1 MTFLYRT
8 EDPMDVMPD
17 QVSTKAEAG
26 NYDVWKKADEN
37 WTRLSMSNSVDRY
50 LADEWQA
57 QIDYIKQQTGKEF
70 LNPTSMP
77 TGGGGLFS
85 MAENAIMGSS
95 LYDRAEATIADYVA
109 KNQDKLSEIAWLKP
123 GAMRERVRQ
132 QALQNKK
139 ELEEMIARSPTTST
153 GVMQFLGGMTG
164 VARDPVVVASM
175 FAGGASG
182 ARSLWS
188 LALSEMIIGAGAEA
202 IVQKEVASWYKEL
215 GLEYSYKDFVAN
227 VSTAGIAGAVFPVAV
242 TGVAKG
248 VKGYLNVTDKMARA
262 GAKKIREKLP
272 GVARAIDDGEILK
285 GLKAFRAARKEPS
298 LDNDGLVRQGE
309 NIAADAADSPYV
321 DPNVHLDYLTRALAD
336 LDAGRLPPPPPS
348 APLKSPGQ
356 VSSPY
361 VPQILDANLLDDLN
375 RKLGALKSPGQ
386 AQAQA
391 AARRPNVETFNA
403 ADIEIDAK
411 VFQFKTGSDE
421 FGVTDGPLLR
431 ATQWNPASAGTLT
444 VYQYANGRTFIADG
458 HQRLGLAKRLM
469 SQDPN
474 LKIEIDAYVLREV
487 DGITPEQAM
496 VRMAQKN
503 LDEVES
509 KVSAYKNAAVDVAKI
524 LRAKSELQGQ
534 FSGPNRIVQ
543 TGRSLTLLHDENF
556 LAVVNDL
563 VTPQHAAI
571 VGRIVPLDPARAGA
585 ALEGE
590 VAEIAAKQQ
599 AILSYLQKAV
609 NKNATEFEVE
619 AIVRQMAADDFLISR
634 QENLFG
640 ESVAAES
647 LYLERARVLDE
658 VRKILKTDRR
668 VFSVLNRNTE
678 RLEAEGNQLAVAKN
692 KQRELEDGQAIEILQ
707 ALATVRGPIADAIT
721 QAARTA
727 KETKRYAEVARGVA
741 DTIREGVERGDVYG
755 PTLSNAGRFVDDSTQ
770 VSGRPEMD
778 DGGLEAFDNPL
789 NPEAMRQAD
798 TLTQDIFD
806 APARAAEVKLDRLDE
821 DAYIR
826 LINPEG
832 IRIADRPVVLAA
844 DMEGMLPGNA
854 KLVTES
860 EGVQYLQSGDDIYA
874 KVGDSLVGYAKRSED
889 GGVDLTVAQEFQGRG
904 IGGELSFLYR
914 SQDPKAYSG
923 GLTAAGEAVAR
934 KTFRRFADIQLEKD
948 SSLYFESTADSIN
961 LPVSQ
966 LRPTRARPEGIFNA
980 KVFMD
985 QAGKGTRSKRPPVP
999 VKDNG
1004 DGTFTLW
1011 DGNSTYAISVEAG
1024 FETIPVKVMTPEQ
1037 FKADVQTKNAKRVL
1051 NPEGKKKKRVV
1062 MMKDGDENEM
1072 IYFLR
1077 TAKQRQ
1083 NLTSLENLVGRGEI
1097 NHRVLN
1103 DELARISNELG
1114 IEHKL
1119 PAAKTEGRI
1128 LEKLAKDYNYN
1139 AATDK
1144 IEDFL
1149 PNIVDAA
1156 RGGIGITKPGDVDA
1170 VIKQLNKKFHVID
1183 KGFNLTEEGY
1193 LDAKI
1198 LVMMNDGQLA
1208 EVQFWPPGMF
1218 QAKDGASLARFG
1230 YPDTYTTPTGE
1241 IKPNVGGQ
1249 RLYEIVRA
1257 NEGTPEAIAKA
1268 TEDMRALYGEVIDS
1282 LPSSFDA
1289 MLSSL
1294 GIARRSASNKS
1305 ATVSAS
1311 SREISGDDS
1320 LRKMPAGSPGPAQ
1333 RLEASIQTNDLL
1345 ASETAASVDPSIKK
1359 NLIGPSTDSLRALT
1373 DEVNDIVKDVDD
1385 ITTYGSLNE
1394 VLGLSPNAEPKLAD
1408 IKRILDQDD
1417 QMLNRF
1423 KDCV

>member
-57 QIDYIKQQTGKEF
+57 QIDYIKQQTGKVF

-77 TGGGGLFS
+77 TGGDGLFS
-85 MAENAIMGSS
+85 IYENAIFGSS

-109 KNQDKLSEIAWLKP
+109 KNQDKLSEISWLKP

-132 QALQNKK
+132 QALQSKK

-248 VKGYLNVTDKMARA
+248 VKGYLDVTETIARA

-309 NIAADAADSPYV
+309 NVAADAADSPYQ
-321 DPNVHLDYLTRALAD
+321 DADTHLDYMAKVIEN
-336 LDAGRLPPPPPS
+336 LDADRLPPVPPTG
-348 APLKSPGQ
+348 AMK
-356 VSSPY
+356 
-361 VPQILDANLLDDLN
+361 VPT
-375 RKLGALKSPGQ
+375 RTP
-386 AQAQA
+386 AQE
-391 AARRPNVETFNA
+391 AARRPNVEVFSA

-640 ESVAAES
+640 EGVAAES

-741 DTIREGVERGDVYG
+741 DTIREGIERGDVYG

-770 VSGRPEMD
+770 VAGRPEMD

-1011 DGNSTYAISVEAG
+1011 DGNSTYAISVDAG

-1037 FKADVQTKNAKRVL
+1037 FKADVQAKNAKRVL
-1051 NPEGKKKKRVV
+1051 KPEGKKKKRVV
-1062 MMKDGDENEM
+1062 IMKDGDDNEM
-1072 IYFLR
+1072 AVFLQ

-1083 NLTSLENLVGRGEI
+1083 GLKSLEDLVNRAEV
-1097 NHRVLN
+1097 NHRTLN

-1114 IEHKL
+1114 LEHKR
-1119 PAAKTEGRI
+1119 PPVKTEGRI
-1128 LEKLAKDYNYN
+1128 LEKLEEDYNYDP
-1139 AATDK
+1139 AVDK
-1144 IEDFL
+1144 IEDVL
-1149 PNIVDAA
+1149 PDIVDAA
-1156 RGGIGITKPGDVDA
+1156 RGGIAITKPSDVEP

-1183 KGFNLTEEGY
+1183 KGFKLTEDGY

-1198 LVMMNDGQLA
+1198 LVMMDDGQLT
-1208 EVQFWPPGMF
+1208 EVQFWPPGMLE
-1218 QAKDGASLARFG
+1218 AKTQASLARFG
-1230 YPDTYTTPTGE
+1230 YPDTYTTPTGQ

-1257 NEGTPEAIAKA
+1257 KEGTPEAIAKA
-1268 TEDMRALYGEVIDS
+1268 RADMRVLYGEVIDS

-1311 SREISGDDS
+1311 SREISGDQS

-1333 RLEASIQTNDLL
+1333 RLEEGLQTNDLL